1 MVRARRLAY
10 VMDAMVVGVGGLGGE
25 GGGDAGQIWQ
35 RRPLGRP
42 HGPVAKDAA
51 LGRSGGVGSG
61 VLVSLREGDSGR
73 SWSSSCRW
81 LITCGRYGS
90 CGSSSV
96 ER

>member
-1 MVRARRLAY
+1 MVRARRLANL
-10 VMDAMVVGVGGLGGE
+10 MDPMIIGVGRLGGE

-42 HGPVAKDAA
+42 HGPVAEDAA

-61 VLVSLREGDSGR
+61 VLVSLGEGDGGR
-73 SWSSSCRW
+73 SGSSSCRW
-81 LITCGRYGS
+81 LITCGIFGS